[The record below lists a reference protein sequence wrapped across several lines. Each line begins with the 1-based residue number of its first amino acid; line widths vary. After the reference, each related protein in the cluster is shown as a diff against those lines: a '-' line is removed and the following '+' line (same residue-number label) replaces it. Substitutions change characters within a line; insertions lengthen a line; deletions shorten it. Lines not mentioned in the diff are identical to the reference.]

1 MHITEQVSNGVTI
14 LSINGRIDTLSG
26 DQFQQKLLATIG
38 DRPVRLVLD
47 FAQVEYI
54 SSIGLRV
61 LIVAAKRV
69 SVVRGKMLFCGM
81 GGLVRE
87 VFELAGLTAVAP
99 FYPDREAALA
109 GLASDESRINP
120 EIARPS

>member
-1 MHITEQVSNGVTI
+1 MHITEHVSNGVAI
-14 LSINGRIDTLSG
+14 LSINGRIDAASA

-54 SSIGLRV
+54 SSSGLRV

-69 SVVRGKMLFCGM
+69 TAVRGKMLFCGM

-87 VFELAGLTAVAP
+87 VFELAGFTALAP
-99 FYPDREAALA
+99 FFLDRDAALA
-109 GLASDESRINP
+109 SLA
-120 EIARPS
+120 